1 VPRKSKLTEEQLEAQ
16 EAHKREVLE
25 RLAELSGQ
33 RLTDDQVMQKGTQL
47 VLPEK
52 MAPAEAVEF
61 LNEYIENQEQATDF
75 NRTFKYR
82 PWDGAVALN
91 RALLRVT
98 GSTGIAKGSGFFGM
112 IPPELRT
119 IVINAEGDTVQV
131 PWGRL
136 AVPMLEGVMSV
147 GEVNNATW
155 GPLFYVSIVAPRK
168 YRVAIEGLFKVVE
181 EELRRE
187 SIYKGQAIDGQH
199 QPEFVDLSG
208 VNPDGVIYA
217 EETGRQLT
225 ANIWSVLR
233 HTEQLRKLKLARK
246 RAILLEGPYGTG
258 KTLAAFL
265 TAQEAVDNEWTF
277 LYCRPAQDNLHTVMA
292 TARLY
297 QPAVVFF
304 EDVDVMT
311 TDEADRDAVSA
322 LLDVFDGINAKG
334 TEIMAVLT
342 TNHKERINKAMLR
355 PGRLDAVIH
364 IGEWDQAAIARMVQI
379 SVPEASRE
387 ADLDYVAIYEAMQG
401 FLPAFVKE
409 ATDRAMRYAIAR
421 NGGEVGVL
429 TTQDF
434 VDAAEGLRPQ
444 LDLME
449 GAKEGKGPEPLAY
462 ALRREVV
469 TATRGAMEG
478 APILDT
484 NEDHVLTLAPGNG
497 NGSE

>member
-1 VPRKSKLTEEQLEAQ
+1 MPTRRRSKLTEEQLEAQ
-16 EAHKREVLE
+16 EAYKQEVLE
-25 RLAELSGQ
+25 RLAQLSGE
-33 RLTDDQVMQKGTQL
+33 RLTDDQVLQQGTQL

-52 MAPAEAVEF
+52 MAPQEAVEF
-61 LNEYIENQEQATDF
+61 LTDYIENQEQATDF
-75 NRTFKYR
+75 NKTFRYR

-98 GSTGIAKGSGFFGM
+98 GTTGLAKGSGFFGM

-119 IVINAEGDTVQV
+119 VTINAEGDTVQV

-136 AVPMLEGVMSV
+136 EVPMFEGMMSV
-147 GEVNNATW
+147 SEVPSPQW

-168 YRVAIEGLFKVVE
+168 YRAAIEGLFKVVE
-181 EELRRE
+181 EELRSE
-187 SIYKGQAIDGQH
+187 SIYKGKAIDGSH
-199 QPEFVDLSG
+199 HPEFLDLSG
-208 VNPDGVIYA
+208 VDSNTVIYA
-217 EETGRQLT
+217 EETNRQLL
-225 ANIWSVLR
+225 ANIWSVVR
-233 HTEQLRKLKLARK
+233 HTDQLRKLRLPRK

-265 TAQEAVDNEWTF
+265 TAQESVDNGWTF
-277 LYCRPAQDNLHTVMA
+277 LYCRPAQDDLHTVMA

-311 TDEADRDAVSA
+311 QEDAERDAVSA

-364 IGEWDQAAIARMVQI
+364 IGEWDQQAVQNMI
-379 SVPEASRE
+379 EVSVPENIRDE
-387 ADLDYVAIYEAMQG
+387 LDFTPIYEAMRG
-401 FLPAFVKE
+401 FLPAFVRE
-409 ATDRAMRYAIAR
+409 ATDRALRYAIAR
-421 NGGEVGVL
+421 NGGEVGTL

-449 GAKEGKGPEPLAY
+449 GAKEGRGPEPLAT
-462 ALRREVV
+462 ALRREIV
-469 TATRGAMEG
+469 GAMDG
-478 APILDT
+478 TPIHDESGVLGGG
-484 NEDHVLTLAPGNG
+484 HALTLTSTNG
-497 NGSE
+497 DNE

>member
-1 VPRKSKLTEEQLEAQ
+1 MARKSKLTEEQLEAQ
-16 EAHKREVLE
+16 EAHKQEVMK

-33 RLTDDQVMQKGTQL
+33 RLTDDQVMQKGKQL
-47 VLPEK
+47 ILPES
-52 MAPAEAVEF
+52 MAPQEAVEF
-61 LNEYIENQEQATDF
+61 LNDYIENQEQSTDF

-82 PWDGAVALN
+82 PWDGAVAMH

-98 GSTGIAKGSGFFGM
+98 GTTGIARGSGFFGM

-119 IVINAEGDTVQV
+119 IQLNAAGDTVQV

-136 AVPMLEGVMSV
+136 AVPMFDGIMTVA
-147 GEVNNATW
+147 EVHNPTW

-168 YRVAIEGLFKVVE
+168 YRIPIEGLFKVIE
-181 EELRRE
+181 EELKRE

-199 QPEFVDLSG
+199 QPEFVDLTG
-208 VNPDGVIYA
+208 VNADTVIYA
-217 EETGRQLT
+217 EETLRQLT

-233 HTEQLRKLKLARK
+233 HTDELRKLKLPRK

-311 TDEADRDAVSA
+311 EEDTDRDAVSA

-364 IGEWDQAAIARMVQI
+364 IGEWDRSAVQRRI
-379 SVPEASRE
+379 EVSVPADVRE
-387 ADLDYVAIYEAMQG
+387 AELDYDAIHKAMEG

-409 ATDRAMRYAIAR
+409 ALDRALRYAIAR

-444 LDLME
+444 LDLMD
-449 GAKEGKGPEPLAY
+449 GAKEGRGPEPLSI
-462 ALRREVV
+462 ALQREVAM
-469 TATRGAMEG
+469 ATRRGLDG
-478 APILDT
+478 APIVDT
-484 NEDHVLTLAPGNG
+484 DDDHVLTLTAGNG
-497 NGSE
+497 NGDE